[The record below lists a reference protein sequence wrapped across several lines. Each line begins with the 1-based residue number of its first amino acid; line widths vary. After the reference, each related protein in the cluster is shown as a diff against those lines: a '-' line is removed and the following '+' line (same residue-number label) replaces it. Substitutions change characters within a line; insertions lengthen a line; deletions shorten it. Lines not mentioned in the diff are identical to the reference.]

1 MIKSQNKRKKRRF
14 PLASSWGK
22 KSKETREKEK
32 DPTNWMELDSF
43 CLDSGIS
50 IEFE

>member
-1 MIKSQNKRKKRRF
+1 MKRRF

-43 CLDSGIS
+43 YLDSGFS
-50 IEFE
+50 IEFEK